1 MALNPPQLAD
11 PNAIDDL
18 PHLEALRRLSAIS
31 AYTFANATQ
40 ADSDV
45 NSMATKGC
53 WAPPIEHGTY
63 KPGHTPSGAYA
74 RLIGLLTKGKK

>member
-1 MALNPPQLAD
+1 M
-11 PNAIDDL
+11 
-18 PHLEALRRLSAIS
+18 
-31 AYTFANATQ
+31 
-40 ADSDV
+40 

-63 KPGHTPSGAYA
+63 KPGHAPSGAYA